1 MNMFDIIDKTTHKFE
16 IINNGS
22 SLMLETITCNSTS
35 YQNWIFQ
42 NKIYYFGVS
51 KIAILNDDHET
62 YHSSLLNIEKKNL
75 AYIFLKIYLLII
87 LNVINMSE
95 VTSLFIA
102 IVILF
107 FPDLLNKK
115 YIFNYFW
122 DVLSKSYKTD
132 VEPIKDFFIDIDS
145 NKFDN
150 VSKKEIITTYFGYGF
165 SVLGLFITIIIT
177 SFSIIG
183 IILSN
188 VGNFSI
194 ITVNLIIF
202 IILII
207 LVFEIQHLL
216 SHNKADKEKLHVYNS
231 KLMFKLKIIIVVINL
246 CLTLFS
252 FSLIPNS

>member
-1 MNMFDIIDKTTHKFE
+1 
-16 IINNGS
+16 
-22 SLMLETITCNSTS
+22 
-35 YQNWIFQ
+35 
-42 NKIYYFGVS
+42 
-51 KIAILNDDHET
+51 
-62 YHSSLLNIEKKNL
+62 
-75 AYIFLKIYLLII
+75 
-87 LNVINMSE
+87 MSE
-95 VTSLFIA
+95 ITSLFIA

-132 VEPIKDFFIDIDS
+132 VEPVKDFFIDIES
-145 NKFDN
+145 NKLDK
-150 VSKKEIITTYFGYGF
+150 VSKKEAITTYFGYGF

-207 LVFEIQHLL
+207 LVFEIQHLV

-231 KLMFKLKIIIVVINL
+231 KLILKLKIIIIVINL

>member
-1 MNMFDIIDKTTHKFE
+1 
-16 IINNGS
+16 
-22 SLMLETITCNSTS
+22 
-35 YQNWIFQ
+35 
-42 NKIYYFGVS
+42 
-51 KIAILNDDHET
+51 
-62 YHSSLLNIEKKNL
+62 
-75 AYIFLKIYLLII
+75 
-87 LNVINMSE
+87 MSE
-95 VTSLFIA
+95 ITSLFIS

-115 YIFNYFW
+115 FIFNYLW

-132 VEPIKDFFIDIDS
+132 VEPVKDFFIDIES
-145 NKFDN
+145 NKLDK

-207 LVFEIQHLL
+207 MVFEIQHLV

-231 KLMFKLKIIIVVINL
+231 KLMLKLKIIIVVINL

-252 FSLIPNS
+252 VSLIPHS

>member
-1 MNMFDIIDKTTHKFE
+1 
-16 IINNGS
+16 
-22 SLMLETITCNSTS
+22 
-35 YQNWIFQ
+35 
-42 NKIYYFGVS
+42 
-51 KIAILNDDHET
+51 
-62 YHSSLLNIEKKNL
+62 
-75 AYIFLKIYLLII
+75 
-87 LNVINMSE
+87 MSE
-95 VTSLFIA
+95 ITSLFIS

-115 YIFNYFW
+115 YVFNYLW

-132 VEPIKDFFIDIDS
+132 VEPVKNFFIDLDS
-145 NKFDN
+145 NNIDK
-150 VSKKEIITTYFGYGF
+150 VSKKEIITKYFGYGF
-165 SVLGLFITIIIT
+165 SVISLYIAIIIT

-188 VGNFSI
+188 VGNFTI

-207 LVFEIQHLL
+207 LVFEIQYLI
-216 SHNKADKEKLHVYNS
+216 SQNKEDKEKLHVYNS

-252 FSLIPNS
+252 LSLTNNS

>member
-1 MNMFDIIDKTTHKFE
+1 
-16 IINNGS
+16 
-22 SLMLETITCNSTS
+22 
-35 YQNWIFQ
+35 
-42 NKIYYFGVS
+42 
-51 KIAILNDDHET
+51 
-62 YHSSLLNIEKKNL
+62 
-75 AYIFLKIYLLII
+75 
-87 LNVINMSE
+87 MSE
-95 VTSLFIA
+95 ITSLFIA

-122 DVLSKSYKTD
+122 DVLSKSYKND
-132 VEPIKDFFIDIDS
+132 VEPVKDFFIDIES
-145 NKFDN
+145 NKLDK
-150 VSKKEIITTYFGYGF
+150 VSKKETITTYFGYGF

-207 LVFEIQHLL
+207 MVFEIQHLV
-216 SHNKADKEKLHVYNS
+216 SHNKADKEKLHVHNS
-231 KLMFKLKIIIVVINL
+231 KLMLKLKIIIVVINL

>member
-1 MNMFDIIDKTTHKFE
+1 
-16 IINNGS
+16 
-22 SLMLETITCNSTS
+22 
-35 YQNWIFQ
+35 
-42 NKIYYFGVS
+42 
-51 KIAILNDDHET
+51 
-62 YHSSLLNIEKKNL
+62 
-75 AYIFLKIYLLII
+75 
-87 LNVINMSE
+87 MSE
-95 VTSLFIA
+95 ITSLFIV
-102 IVILF
+102 IVVLF
-107 FPDLLNKK
+107 IPDLLNKK

-132 VEPIKDFFIDIDS
+132 VEPIKNFFIDVES
-145 NKFDN
+145 NKLDK

-188 VGNFSI
+188 VGNFAI
-194 ITVNLIIF
+194 IAVNLIIF

-207 LVFEIQHLL
+207 MVFEIQHLL

-252 FSLIPNS
+252 FSLIPHS

>member
-1 MNMFDIIDKTTHKFE
+1 
-16 IINNGS
+16 
-22 SLMLETITCNSTS
+22 
-35 YQNWIFQ
+35 
-42 NKIYYFGVS
+42 
-51 KIAILNDDHET
+51 
-62 YHSSLLNIEKKNL
+62 
-75 AYIFLKIYLLII
+75 
-87 LNVINMSE
+87 MSE
-95 VTSLFIA
+95 ITSLFIS

-115 YIFNYFW
+115 YIFNYLW

-132 VEPIKDFFIDIDS
+132 VEPIKDFFIDIES
-145 NKFDN
+145 NKFDKI
-150 VSKKEIITTYFGYGF
+150 SKKEIITNYFGYGF

-207 LVFEIQHLL
+207 MVFEIQHLV

-231 KLMFKLKIIIVVINL
+231 KLMLKLKIIIVVINL

>member
-1 MNMFDIIDKTTHKFE
+1 
-16 IINNGS
+16 
-22 SLMLETITCNSTS
+22 
-35 YQNWIFQ
+35 
-42 NKIYYFGVS
+42 
-51 KIAILNDDHET
+51 
-62 YHSSLLNIEKKNL
+62 
-75 AYIFLKIYLLII
+75 
-87 LNVINMSE
+87 MSE
-95 VTSLFIA
+95 ITSLFIA

-132 VEPIKDFFIDIDS
+132 VEPVKDFFIDIES
-145 NKFDN
+145 NKLDK
-150 VSKKEIITTYFGYGF
+150 VSKKETITTYFGYGF

-207 LVFEIQHLL
+207 LVFEIQYLI
-216 SHNKADKEKLHVYNS
+216 SQNKEYKEKLHVYNS
-231 KLMFKLKIIIVVINL
+231 KLMFKLKIIIVVVNL

-252 FSLIPNS
+252 LSLTNNS

>member
-1 MNMFDIIDKTTHKFE
+1 
-16 IINNGS
+16 
-22 SLMLETITCNSTS
+22 
-35 YQNWIFQ
+35 
-42 NKIYYFGVS
+42 
-51 KIAILNDDHET
+51 
-62 YHSSLLNIEKKNL
+62 
-75 AYIFLKIYLLII
+75 
-87 LNVINMSE
+87 MSE
-95 VTSLFIA
+95 ITSLFIA

-122 DVLSKSYKTD
+122 DVLSKSYKND
-132 VEPIKDFFIDIDS
+132 VEPVEDFFIDIES
-145 NKFDN
+145 NKLDK
-150 VSKKEIITTYFGYGF
+150 VSKKETITTYFGYGF
-165 SVLGLFITIIIT
+165 SILGLFITIIIT

-188 VGNFSI
+188 VGNFSL

-207 LVFEIQHLL
+207 LVFEIQHLV

-231 KLMFKLKIIIVVINL
+231 KLMLKLKIIIIVINL

>member
-1 MNMFDIIDKTTHKFE
+1 
-16 IINNGS
+16 
-22 SLMLETITCNSTS
+22 
-35 YQNWIFQ
+35 
-42 NKIYYFGVS
+42 
-51 KIAILNDDHET
+51 
-62 YHSSLLNIEKKNL
+62 
-75 AYIFLKIYLLII
+75 
-87 LNVINMSE
+87 MSE
-95 VTSLFIA
+95 ITSLFIA

-132 VEPIKDFFIDIDS
+132 VEPVKDFFIDIES
-145 NKFDN
+145 NKLDK
-150 VSKKEIITTYFGYGF
+150 VSKKETITTYFGYGF

-188 VGNFSI
+188 VGNFSL

-207 LVFEIQHLL
+207 LVFEIQHLV
-216 SHNKADKEKLHVYNS
+216 SHNKANKEKLYVYNS
-231 KLMFKLKIIIVVINL
+231 KLMFKLKIIIVINL

-252 FSLIPNS
+252 FSLIPNSS

>member
-1 MNMFDIIDKTTHKFE
+1 
-16 IINNGS
+16 
-22 SLMLETITCNSTS
+22 
-35 YQNWIFQ
+35 
-42 NKIYYFGVS
+42 
-51 KIAILNDDHET
+51 
-62 YHSSLLNIEKKNL
+62 
-75 AYIFLKIYLLII
+75 
-87 LNVINMSE
+87 MSE
-95 VTSLFIA
+95 ITSLFIA

-132 VEPIKDFFIDIDS
+132 VEPVKDFFIEIES
-145 NKFDN
+145 NKLDK
-150 VSKKEIITTYFGYGF
+150 VSKKEAITTYFGYGF

-188 VGNFSI
+188 VGNFSL

-207 LVFEIQHLL
+207 LVFEIQHLV

-231 KLMFKLKIIIVVINL
+231 KLILKLKIIIIVINL

>member
-1 MNMFDIIDKTTHKFE
+1 
-16 IINNGS
+16 
-22 SLMLETITCNSTS
+22 
-35 YQNWIFQ
+35 
-42 NKIYYFGVS
+42 
-51 KIAILNDDHET
+51 
-62 YHSSLLNIEKKNL
+62 
-75 AYIFLKIYLLII
+75 
-87 LNVINMSE
+87 MSE
-95 VTSLFIA
+95 ITSLFIS

-115 YIFNYFW
+115 YIFNYLW

-132 VEPIKDFFIDIDS
+132 VEPIKDFFIDIES
-145 NKFDN
+145 NKFDKI
-150 VSKKEIITTYFGYGF
+150 SKKEIITNYFGYGF

-207 LVFEIQHLL
+207 MVFEIQHLV

-231 KLMFKLKIIIVVINL
+231 KLMLKLKIIIIVINL

>member
-1 MNMFDIIDKTTHKFE
+1 
-16 IINNGS
+16 
-22 SLMLETITCNSTS
+22 
-35 YQNWIFQ
+35 
-42 NKIYYFGVS
+42 
-51 KIAILNDDHET
+51 
-62 YHSSLLNIEKKNL
+62 
-75 AYIFLKIYLLII
+75 
-87 LNVINMSE
+87 MSE
-95 VTSLFIA
+95 ITSLFIA

-115 YIFNYFW
+115 HIFNYFW

-132 VEPIKDFFIDIDS
+132 VEPVKDFFVDIES
-145 NKFDN
+145 NKFGKI
-150 VSKKEIITTYFGYGF
+150 SKKETITTYFGYGF

-188 VGNFSI
+188 VGNFPI

-207 LVFEIQHLL
+207 LVFEIQHLV

-231 KLMFKLKIIIVVINL
+231 KLMLKLKIIIIVINL

>member
-1 MNMFDIIDKTTHKFE
+1 
-16 IINNGS
+16 
-22 SLMLETITCNSTS
+22 
-35 YQNWIFQ
+35 
-42 NKIYYFGVS
+42 
-51 KIAILNDDHET
+51 
-62 YHSSLLNIEKKNL
+62 
-75 AYIFLKIYLLII
+75 
-87 LNVINMSE
+87 MSE

-150 VSKKEIITTYFGYGF
+150 VSKKEIITTYFGYGL
-165 SVLGLFITIIIT
+165 SITIIIT

>member
-1 MNMFDIIDKTTHKFE
+1 
-16 IINNGS
+16 
-22 SLMLETITCNSTS
+22 
-35 YQNWIFQ
+35 
-42 NKIYYFGVS
+42 
-51 KIAILNDDHET
+51 
-62 YHSSLLNIEKKNL
+62 
-75 AYIFLKIYLLII
+75 
-87 LNVINMSE
+87 MSE
-95 VTSLFIA
+95 ITSLFIS

-115 YIFNYFW
+115 YIFNYLW
-122 DVLSKSYKTD
+122 EVLSKSYKTD
-132 VEPIKDFFIDIDS
+132 VEPIKDFFIDIES
-145 NKFDN
+145 NKFDKI
-150 VSKKEIITTYFGYGF
+150 SKKEIITNYFGYGF

-194 ITVNLIIF
+194 ITINLIIF

-207 LVFEIQHLL
+207 MVFEIQHLV

-231 KLMFKLKIIIVVINL
+231 KLMLKLKIIIIVINL

>member
-1 MNMFDIIDKTTHKFE
+1 
-16 IINNGS
+16 
-22 SLMLETITCNSTS
+22 
-35 YQNWIFQ
+35 
-42 NKIYYFGVS
+42 
-51 KIAILNDDHET
+51 
-62 YHSSLLNIEKKNL
+62 
-75 AYIFLKIYLLII
+75 
-87 LNVINMSE
+87 MSE
-95 VTSLFIA
+95 ITSLFIA

-115 YIFNYFW
+115 HIFNYFW

-132 VEPIKDFFIDIDS
+132 VEPVKDFFVDIES
-145 NKFDN
+145 NKLDK

-188 VGNFSI
+188 VGNFPI
-194 ITVNLIIF
+194 ITVN
-202 IILII
+202 LII
-207 LVFEIQHLL
+207 LVFEIQHLV

-231 KLMFKLKIIIVVINL
+231 KLMLKLKIIIIVINL

>member
-1 MNMFDIIDKTTHKFE
+1 
-16 IINNGS
+16 
-22 SLMLETITCNSTS
+22 
-35 YQNWIFQ
+35 
-42 NKIYYFGVS
+42 
-51 KIAILNDDHET
+51 
-62 YHSSLLNIEKKNL
+62 
-75 AYIFLKIYLLII
+75 
-87 LNVINMSE
+87 MSE
-95 VTSLFIA
+95 VASLFIS
-102 IVILF
+102 IVVLF
-107 FPDLLNKK
+107 FPDLFNKK

-122 DVLSKSYKTD
+122 DILSRSYKYD
-132 VEPIKDFFIDIDS
+132 ANPIKEFFIDIDS
-145 NKFDN
+145 NKFDKI
-150 VSKKEIITTYFGYGF
+150 SKKEIITTYFGYGF

-188 VGNFSI
+188 VGNFPI

-231 KLMFKLKIIIVVINL
+231 KLMLKLKIIIVVINL

>member
-1 MNMFDIIDKTTHKFE
+1 
-16 IINNGS
+16 
-22 SLMLETITCNSTS
+22 
-35 YQNWIFQ
+35 
-42 NKIYYFGVS
+42 
-51 KIAILNDDHET
+51 
-62 YHSSLLNIEKKNL
+62 
-75 AYIFLKIYLLII
+75 
-87 LNVINMSE
+87 MSE
-95 VTSLFIA
+95 ITSLFIS

-115 YIFNYFW
+115 YIFNYLW
-122 DVLSKSYKTD
+122 EVLSKSYKTD
-132 VEPIKDFFIDIDS
+132 VEPIKDFFIDIES
-145 NKFDN
+145 NKFDKI
-150 VSKKEIITTYFGYGF
+150 SKKEIITNYFGYGF

-207 LVFEIQHLL
+207 MVFEIQHLV

-231 KLMFKLKIIIVVINL
+231 KLMLKLKIIIIVINL

>member
-1 MNMFDIIDKTTHKFE
+1 
-16 IINNGS
+16 
-22 SLMLETITCNSTS
+22 
-35 YQNWIFQ
+35 
-42 NKIYYFGVS
+42 
-51 KIAILNDDHET
+51 
-62 YHSSLLNIEKKNL
+62 
-75 AYIFLKIYLLII
+75 
-87 LNVINMSE
+87 MSE
-95 VTSLFIA
+95 ITSLFIS

-115 YIFNYFW
+115 FIFNYLW

-132 VEPIKDFFIDIDS
+132 VEPVKDFFIDIES
-145 NKFDN
+145 NKLDK
-150 VSKKEIITTYFGYGF
+150 VSKKETITTYFGYGF

-177 SFSIIG
+177 LFSIIG

-207 LVFEIQHLL
+207 MVFEIQHLV

-231 KLMFKLKIIIVVINL
+231 KLMLKLKIIIVVINL

>member
-1 MNMFDIIDKTTHKFE
+1 
-16 IINNGS
+16 
-22 SLMLETITCNSTS
+22 
-35 YQNWIFQ
+35 
-42 NKIYYFGVS
+42 
-51 KIAILNDDHET
+51 
-62 YHSSLLNIEKKNL
+62 
-75 AYIFLKIYLLII
+75 
-87 LNVINMSE
+87 MSE
-95 VTSLFIA
+95 ITSLFIA

-115 YIFNYFW
+115 YIFNYLW

-132 VEPIKDFFIDIDS
+132 VEPVKDFFIDIES
-145 NKFDN
+145 NKLDK
-150 VSKKEIITTYFGYGF
+150 VSKKETITTYFGYGF

-188 VGNFSI
+188 VGNFPI